1 MYVKIHDI
9 VPYERNARHNAS
21 AVPVVADSIKEFGLR
36 GTIGLESRERPVI
49 VWGHTRVEA
58 CRSLGWDEI
67 PDSKIEYCDDLTDIA
82 RQVGSVNAIRIDPD
96 TGRLTGGNFD
106 GEGMLAGLHQ
116 QGHTVAGKRV
126 LLVGTGGAGKSIAW
140 SLAQQKPARLA
151 LYNRSPAR
159 AQALLERLQ
168 KQFPALDLVISDGN
182 AQDYDVVINATSL
195 GLKDDDPLPLDPNTL
210 RAGALVCEVVMRADG
225 TALLAAWPILSLIAV
240 VVGWDAAV
248 RLELFSSRLLPAPA
262 TVVHA
267 AREMYSDGTPFA
279 DSVASFRRALQ
290 GFVVGS
296 LIAIVVGTL
305 TGRSR
310 IARGLLEPTIQIVR
324 PIPAI
329 ALVPLAILWFGIG
342 EMSKVF
348 IIIIGTFV
356 PCLLN
361 AYNGVRLVD
370 PDLYDVIRVL
380 GGKRRDEI
388 FHVCFPAS
396 FPAVFAGLQIS
407 LSSAW
412 TCVLA
417 AELMNSR
424 DGMGFLIKRG
434 MDTHQ
439 PTLVLGGMVLIAA
452 AAYGT
457 SLLVTL
463 FEGKLCPWKR
473 TIENL

>member
-1 MYVKIHDI
+1 MEKKKKTKNKKRFTWVNLAQLLTVAALLLWMQWAVDSGRVLTIFVASPTSIVEEGIKIITD
-9 VPYERNARHNAS
+9 
-21 AVPVVADSIKEFGLR
+21 
-36 GTIGLESRERPVI
+36 GTLWPHLLLTIQ
-49 VWGHTRVEA
+49 EA
-58 CRSLGWDEI
+58 
-67 PDSKIEYCDDLTDIA
+67 
-82 RQVGSVNAIRIDPD
+82 
-96 TGRLTGGNFD
+96 
-106 GEGMLAGLHQ
+106 LAG
-116 QGHTVAGKRV
+116 
-126 LLVGTGGAGKSIAW
+126 
-140 SLAQQKPARLA
+140 
-151 LYNRSPAR
+151 Y
-159 AQALLERLQ
+159 
-168 KQFPALDLVISDGN
+168 
-182 AQDYDVVINATSL
+182 
-195 GLKDDDPLPLDPNTL
+195 
-210 RAGALVCEVVMRADG
+210 
-225 TALLAAWPILSLIAV
+225 LSAV
-240 VVGWDAAV
+240 VVGIAV
-248 RLELFSSRLLPAPA
+248 GLIWTLFPVSEKYMNVFCSAIMAVPKVAILPLL
-262 TVVHA
+262 
-267 AREMYSDGTPFA
+267 
-279 DSVASFRRALQ
+279 
-290 GFVVGS
+290 
-296 LIAIVVGTL
+296 
-305 TGRSR
+305 
-310 IARGLLEPTIQIVR
+310 
-324 PIPAI
+324 
-329 ALVPLAILWFGIG
+329 ILWFGIG